1 MGIRSTRLSL
11 ESRKLG
17 KERPKKIKVPQ
28 QFALAVTFLRPTSR
42 NMESQELIRRVG
54 EALYGEQW
62 QRPLAREL
70 GVSDRLVRFWAAG
83 DREIPILLP
92 ARLLNLIQSRGE
104 ALANTASLVEQFIDR
119 GR

>member
-1 MGIRSTRLSL
+1 
-11 ESRKLG
+11 
-17 KERPKKIKVPQ
+17 
-28 QFALAVTFLRPTSR
+28 
-42 NMESQELIRRVG
+42 MEGQELIRRVG

-83 DREIPILLP
+83 DREIPRPLP

-104 ALANTASLVEQFIDR
+104 ALANTASLIEQFIDR